1 MYSII
6 GSFPSDQFPSFS
18 YDVQVPANST
28 FTSLAYAVFIL
39 YYTKSIYYIYTLFA
53 QLSIIPCSLR
63 IKVIYSY
70 AFDDIMLK
78 DIPSKI
84 THKEIFK
91 YDYN

>member
-1 MYSII
+1 L
-6 GSFPSDQFPSFS
+6 Q
-18 YDVQVPANST
+18 
-28 FTSLAYAVFIL
+28 
-39 YYTKSIYYIYTLFA
+39 
-53 QLSIIPCSLR
+53 